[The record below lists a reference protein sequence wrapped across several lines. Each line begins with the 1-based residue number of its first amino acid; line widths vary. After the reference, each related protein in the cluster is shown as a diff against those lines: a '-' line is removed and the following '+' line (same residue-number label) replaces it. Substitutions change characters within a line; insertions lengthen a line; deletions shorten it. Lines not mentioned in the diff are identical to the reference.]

1 MEMLRRENEVLKRLV
16 EDSDGT
22 VERLKTLP
30 EDEALALFH
39 RFRTAA
45 GEHSNNVSGRLPF
58 FCPLSFYTQK
68 KSPEQ
73 QQH

>member
-1 MEMLRRENEVLKRLV
+1 MEILQRENEALKRQV

-39 RFRTAA
+39 RFRAAA
-45 GEHSNNVSGRLPF
+45 GENRNNVSGRLLLKPTNPLF
-58 FCPLSFYTQK
+58 FC
-68 KSPEQ
+68 
-73 QQH
+73 